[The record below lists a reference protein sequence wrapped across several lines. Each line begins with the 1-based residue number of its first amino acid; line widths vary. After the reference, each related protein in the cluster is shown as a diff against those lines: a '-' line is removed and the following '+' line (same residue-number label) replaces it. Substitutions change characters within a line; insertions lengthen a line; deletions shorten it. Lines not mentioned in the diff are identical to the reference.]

1 MLTIFALAAAYGAW
15 RLARATIAS
24 LRQLPRRNEDMVLF

>member
-1 MLTIFALAAAYGAW
+1 MLTILTLAAAYGAW
-15 RLARATIAS
+15 RLVRAAFAS

>member
-1 MLTIFALAAAYGAW
+1 MLTIVALATAYGAW
-15 RLARATIAS
+15 RLVRAAFAS

>member
-1 MLTIFALAAAYGAW
+1 MLTVLTLAAAYGAW
-15 RLARATIAS
+15 RLTRAAFAS

>member
-1 MLTIFALAAAYGAW
+1 MLTVLALAAAYGAW
-15 RLARATIAS
+15 RLVRAAFAS